1 MGAGTKAPISRR
13 ALQNR
18 VHLFV
23 CYLCLVALGVSDGAG
38 QTAWPRLPCLVLTL
52 MQFSQVDMY
61 WSKKQQVHP
70 YIARSLQIFVAKGC
84 LPGCINRSHLC
95 HLCFRSVSEPLPRS
109 PWIDLQFDAHFLHCF
124 PAIVIVRPDGR
135 QYCGEPELLR
145 TAIRRCRHYLLSFW
159 VWREQILH
167 LPGMSLCQVKM
178 NHILGRL
185 VAQGQWSGQWTTAEV
200 AKVAHFASRCNSGS

>member
-23 CYLCLVALGVSDGAG
+23 CYLCLVALGVVSGGAG

-70 YIARSLQIFVAKGC
+70 YIARSLQIFVAKEC
-84 LPGCINRSHLC
+84 LPGCINRCHLC
-95 HLCFRSVSEPLPRS
+95 HLCFRTVTQISVDWSAVWLPRLS
-109 PWIDLQFDAHFLHCF
+109 LWGLMAGNTVESH
-124 PAIVIVRPDGR
+124 
-135 QYCGEPELLR
+135 LLR
-145 TAIRRCRHYLLSFW
+145 TAITYDIYDAVVTTSF
-159 VWREQILH
+159 EFLT
-167 LPGMSLCQVKM
+167 LEGANS
-178 NHILGRL
+178 
-185 VAQGQWSGQWTTAEV
+185 A
-200 AKVAHFASRCNSGS
+200 FSRDVPVPS